1 MSASPRLSP
10 VADRTGPGA
19 WVLLLPFPLVFAT
32 MNMFITYT
40 TDDAT
45 KWAIVVQVGLAWV
58 AAPPLSVA
66 CELLLRTLADR

>member
-1 MSASPRLSP
+1 
-10 VADRTGPGA
+10 
-19 WVLLLPFPLVFAT
+19 